1 MAFWHLIERP
11 AAETKFIRVTS
22 TNPSETSGTR
32 RKPTLSSIDEFLF
45 MTHLSLGLKQKDLAH
60 RFSIHQS
67 TVSRIIISWA
77 NFLYC
82 LLGSARIWIPKKT
95 IKAHLPPEF
104 KDYPDTQVVIDCTE
118 LRCQTPSPL
127 LLQSEGFSS
136 YKSHCTF
143 KGMLGMSPH
152 GAVTLVSSLYA
163 GSVSDKG
170 IFKQS
175 GIISLLT
182 PDMAIMVDKGFLLDD
197 IVPCK
202 VYRPAFLSRRTQMPA
217 HEIRETQ
224 SIARLRVHVERMI
237 RRVKEHKLFDTVVPL
252 TISGSINQLF
262 AVACLLVNYQNR
274 PLVSAWAKPV

>member
-1 MAFWHLIERP
+1 MDFWHLIEQ
-11 AAETKFIRVTS
+11 AAETKFISVTS
-22 TNPSETSGTR
+22 TNPSETSVTQ
-32 RKPTLSSIDEFLF
+32 RKPTLPSIDEFFLF

-82 LLGSARIWIPKKT
+82 LLGSARIWIPKET
-95 IKAHLPPEF
+95 IKVHLPPEF
-104 KDYPDTQVVIDCTE
+104 KDYPDTQVVIDCTK
-118 LRCQTPSPL
+118 LCCQTPSSL
-127 LLQSEGFSS
+127 LLQSEVFSS

-143 KGMLGMSPH
+143 KGLLGMSPH
-152 GAVTLVSSLYA
+152 GAVTFVSLLYA
-163 GSVSDKG
+163 GSVSDKE

-182 PDMAIMVDKGFLLDD
+182 PDMAIMVDKGFLVDD

-202 VYRPAFLSRRTQMPA
+202 VYRPAFLSRRIQMPV
-217 HEIRETQ
+217 HEVRETQ

-237 RRVKEHKLFDTVVPL
+237 HRVKEHKLFDRVIPL
-252 TISGSINQLF
+252 TISSSINQLF
-262 AVACLLVNYQNR
+262 ALYSILQ
-274 PLVSAWAKPV
+274 S